1 MSPPKEMAMEN
12 MIKYCETNAGVNF
25 DKRVDEFRSQYPGHN
40 AIVWYSRDG
49 FFKKIFDRDLR
60 STDMSLIL
68 YFGFYLNDLY
78 NALRRKFSHSPFS
91 DSAFI
96 VYRGQ
101 TLPRRDLEELK
112 EKIGCLIANN
122 SFLSTTCDR
131 NIAFKYA
138 IDQKYTL
145 PNEPVLFEIHISE
158 KSSHRPFADIS
169 DISHVKG
176 EILLSVN
183 TIFRIDSV
191 REPSSDKH
199 FTSRNLW
206 EISLTMCES
215 KLTGLNDYFD
225 VIILRLAEIL
235 RRISP
240 DNDRTNKKMLD
251 RCRLYYA
258 HDPIELEKI
267 ADFERNYEA
276 DQAIRWYAK
285 DSFLYRILN
294 AALRQNDMKTIIDL
308 GFFVVDLHDQLAK
321 TQMEYLRTLP
331 VKDARKFVL
340 YRGQLMSR
348 MELGKLKDYIGH
360 YITVSSFFSTTS
372 REDIALIYSGYDLC
386 HSSSS
391 YESVVFVITINLHKM
406 SCTTENMRQP
416 IFAKVNHH
424 SVMLDEE
431 EVLLAPQNIFRLKSI
446 EKRSHYPVSSIFMTL
461 CTGDEYVENVQDH
474 LNVILSP
481 NIYLETKKLTSVY
494 SLEDLIRSKN

>member
-25 DKRVDEFRSQYPGHN
+25 DKRVDEFRSQYAGHN

-122 SFLSTTCDR
+122 SFLSTTSDR

-169 DISHVKG
+169 DISHVEG

-183 TIFRIDSV
+183 TIFRIDSA
-191 REPSSDKH
+191 RKPSSDKH

-225 VIILRLAEIL
+225 VIILKLTEIL

-240 DNDRTNKKMLD
+240 VNDRTNKKVLD

-276 DQAIRWYAK
+276 DQAIR
-285 DSFLYRILN
+285 
-294 AALRQNDMKTIIDL
+294 
-308 GFFVVDLHDQLAK
+308 
-321 TQMEYLRTLP
+321 
-331 VKDARKFVL
+331 
-340 YRGQLMSR
+340 
-348 MELGKLKDYIGH
+348 
-360 YITVSSFFSTTS
+360 
-372 REDIALIYSGYDLC
+372 
-386 HSSSS
+386 
-391 YESVVFVITINLHKM
+391 
-406 SCTTENMRQP
+406 
-416 IFAKVNHH
+416 
-424 SVMLDEE
+424 
-431 EVLLAPQNIFRLKSI
+431 
-446 EKRSHYPVSSIFMTL
+446 
-461 CTGDEYVENVQDH
+461 
-474 LNVILSP
+474 
-481 NIYLETKKLTSVY
+481 
-494 SLEDLIRSKN
+494 

>member
-391 YESVVFVITINLHKM
+391 YESVVFLTNLTSTATAQRCFSVINGIKTSTINND
-406 SCTTENMRQP
+406 TT
-416 IFAKVNHH
+416 
-424 SVMLDEE
+424 
-431 EVLLAPQNIFRLKSI
+431 
-446 EKRSHYPVSSIFMTL
+446 TL
-461 CTGDEYVENVQDH
+461 
-474 LNVILSP
+474 
-481 NIYLETKKLTSVY
+481 
-494 SLEDLIRSKN
+494 